1 MCPTSAEVTTARTET
16 HNQNAELL
24 ICSFGLD
31 SKKRSL
37 LMIFPPP
44 APPHLADDAVLHVG
58 LLVASLL
65 AHQSDL
71 QLTERFGQD
80 VTLCEELPP
89 LHDVGLQQCSV
100 ILVTQHPLTK
110 SEKHKTD

>member
-1 MCPTSAEVTTARTET
+1 
-16 HNQNAELL
+16 
-24 ICSFGLD
+24 
-31 SKKRSL
+31 
-37 LMIFPPP
+37 MIFPPP